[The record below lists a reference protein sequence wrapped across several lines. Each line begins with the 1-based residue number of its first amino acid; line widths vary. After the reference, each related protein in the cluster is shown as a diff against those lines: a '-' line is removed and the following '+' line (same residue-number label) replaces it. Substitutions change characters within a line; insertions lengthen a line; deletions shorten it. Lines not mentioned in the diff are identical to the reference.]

1 MDRGLPA
8 MIRPAAYPERE
19 PSMPRTIDLTA
30 LLQDLAPA
38 FAAQAAAHDADDSFV
53 AENYRTLREARVFS
67 ALVPAELGGGGAG
80 HGEICAFLRGLT
92 AACPSTALALSMH
105 QHLVAA
111 AVANDRAGRPG
122 RKLLEKVVAEEAI
135 LVSTGAGDWLD
146 SNGRVERVDGGYR
159 ITATKPFASGSP
171 LGDLLITSGVY
182 EDPREGTQVLHFP
195 VSLKAEGVSFL
206 DDWQTMTMRGTGSQT
221 VKLDGVFVPEAAVAL
236 KRPRGPFHPA
246 FAVIVTVA
254 MPIIM
259 SVYLGVAEGAARI
272 ARERARE
279 RAGTPGA
286 DPLAPV
292 LVGELENLLTTAEI
306 AVDDMIRL
314 ANGFDFTPTVDLASR
329 VLVRKTIAANAIIAT
344 AEKALE
350 VAGGSGLFRKMG
362 LERLLR
368 DAHGAQFH
376 PLPEKRQ
383 QLFTGR
389 VSLGLEPVAEKPEEK
404 RKAA

>member
-1 MDRGLPA
+1 
-8 MIRPAAYPERE
+8 
-19 PSMPRTIDLTA
+19 MPQKIDLNA
-30 LLQDLAPA
+30 VLAELGPR
-38 FAAQAAAHDADDSFV
+38 FAERAAAHDAGDSFV
-53 AENYRTLREARVFS
+53 AENYQALRKAKAFT
-67 ALVPAELGGGGAG
+67 ALIPQEIGGGGAG
-80 HGEICAFLRGLT
+80 HGEICAFLRGL
-92 AACPSTALALSMH
+92 AGYCPSTALALAMH

-122 RKLLEKVVAEEAI
+122 RKLLDKVAAEDAI
-135 LVSTGAGDWLD
+135 LVSTGAADWLE
-146 SNGRVERVDGGYR
+146 SNGTVERVEGGYLV
-159 ITATKPFASGSP
+159 TAVKPFASGSP
-171 LGDLLITSGVY
+171 LGDLLITSAVY
-182 EDPREGTQVLHFP
+182 DDPQEGPQVLHFP
-195 VSLKAEGVSFL
+195 VSLKAEGVRFL

-221 VKLDGVFVPEAAVAL
+221 VKLDRVFVPEAAVAL
-236 KRPRGPFHPA
+236 KRPQGPFHPA

-259 SVYLGVAEGAARI
+259 SVYLGVAEAAAGI
-272 ARERARE
+272 ARERAGGR
-279 RAGTPGA
+279 RD

-314 ANGFDFTPTVDLASR
+314 ANGFDFVPSPQLASK
-329 VLVRKTIAANAIIAT
+329 VLVRKTIAANAVIAT

-350 VAGGSGLFRKMG
+350 TAGGSGLFRKLG

-389 VSLGLEPVAEKPEEK
+389 VSLGLEPVAAKPAAK